1 MKLLTVLMIPCV
13 VFANDITINI
23 KGLVCPT
30 CAIGIKKNFIKT
42 KKVESVKL
50 DIKNQQAHVTELLS
64 YKLTNDEIVKAV
76 KAAGYEIAIKDIIRN
91 QNERFN

>member
-1 MKLLTVLMIPCV
+1 MLPCV
-13 VFANDITINI
+13 MFANDITINI

-50 DIKNQQAHVTELLS
+50 DIKNQQAHIVKIPPH
-64 YKLTNDEIVKAV
+64 KLTDGEIVKAI
-76 KAAGYEIAIKDIIRN
+76 KSAGYEITTKDIIRN
-91 QNERFN
+91 QNERSN